1 MISNHP
7 VAGSM
12 KQVIANN
19 CNSLTLVEPS
29 SCLTLAL
36 TVQVPIRSHHILC
49 AMVPT
54 SLPLWAQ
61 GFHTRLNVS

>member
-36 TVQVPIRSHHILC
+36 TVQVPIRSHITVCHGSNIS
-49 AMVPT
+49 A
-54 SLPLWAQ
+54 SL
-61 GFHTRLNVS
+61 GTRCPY

>member
-7 VAGSM
+7 VAGST

-29 SCLTLAL
+29 SCLSLAL
-36 TVQVPIRSHHILC
+36 MVQVPIRSHILC

-54 SLPLWAQ
+54 YLPLWAQ
-61 GFHTRLNVS
+61 GVHTRLNVS